1 MCLQIAGL
9 LASLLVLLV
18 VVAIG
23 FVFQPLPTVS
33 EELSDM
39 LSMELI
45 DFVQQ
50 KKNSLMFWPFLES
63 AKDSPNLLPKPSW
76 QNISILSAKDQRS
89 DGVY

>member
-23 FVFQPLPTVS
+23 FVFQPLPTVC

-39 LSMELI
+39 LAMELI
-45 DFVQQ
+45 DFVQS
-50 KKNSLMFWPFLES
+50 KENHLKC
-63 AKDSPNLLPKPSW
+63 
-76 QNISILSAKDQRS
+76 LS
-89 DGVY
+89 

>member
-39 LSMELI
+39 LPMELI
-45 DFVQQ
+45 DFVQ
-50 KKNSLMFWPFLES
+50 KKRLNVLVFFGKRKGQS
-63 AKDSPNLLPKPSW
+63 
-76 QNISILSAKDQRS
+76 
-89 DGVY
+89 